1 MTSFEVWRRLQRH
14 QSVRPLPSRRSN
26 WREFARKVLL
36 LLMVMLMVGGA
47 GAAVAAGVYKAL
59 RHSSFFQITGIKI
72 EGCRR
77 VAKEMVLELS
87 GVDIH
92 SNLLALDLQ
101 AVKARIQEHGWIEQV
116 RVDRHWPNELVITI
130 RERSP
135 VALVNLAG
143 GLHYLDR
150 HGAIFA
156 DEPGPAELD
165 FPVITG
171 LADRQETEIKEAVE
185 EALRFISVS
194 SRGNPAL
201 PKQNISELHV
211 GANGEFT
218 LFLVDRPFPIHLGRG
233 EMSTKYSRLARVLT
247 WLYRTG
253 TFSEFSY
260 IQMDYGANKV
270 LVGTGKA
277 G

>member
-1 MTSFEVWRRLQRH
+1 MTSFEIWRRLQQH
-14 QSVRPLPSRRSN
+14 QTVRPRPSRRTD
-26 WREFARKVLL
+26 WREFIRKLL
-36 LLMVMLMVGGA
+36 LVLVIILMLS
-47 GAAVAAGVYKAL
+47 GAAAAMTVGIYKGL
-59 RHSSFFQITGIKI
+59 SNSSFFQITAIKI

-77 VAKEMVLELS
+77 TTKEIVLELS

-101 AVKARIQEHGWIEQV
+101 AVKERLQEHGWIEQV
-116 RVDRHWPNELVITI
+116 RVDRHWPNELAITI
-130 RERSP
+130 RERIP
-135 VALVNLAG
+135 VAMINLG
-143 GLHYLDR
+143 DGLHYLDR
-150 HGAIFA
+150 HGVIFA
-156 DEPGPAELD
+156 SVQAPADLD

-171 LADRQETEIKEAVE
+171 LAGRPETEMKEAVA
-185 EALRFISVS
+185 EALRFIGLS

-211 GANGEFT
+211 GPGGEFT

-233 EMSTKYSRLARVLT
+233 EMTTKYSRLARVLT

-253 TFSEFSY
+253 TFSESSY
-260 IQMDYGANKV
+260 IHVDYGVDQV

>member
-1 MTSFEVWRRLQRH
+1 MTSFEIWRRLQQH
-14 QSVRPLPSRRSN
+14 QTVRPLPSRKGNSRD
-26 WREFARKVLL
+26 FARKLL
-36 LLMVMLMVGGA
+36 LLLLVMLMAGGA
-47 GAAVAAGVYKAL
+47 VTTLTAGVYKAL
-59 RHSSFFQITGIKI
+59 SRSSFFQITAIKI
-72 EGCRR
+72 EGCRW
-77 VAKEMVLELS
+77 VAKEELLELS

-92 SNLLALDLQ
+92 SNLLALDLE
-101 AVKARIQEHGWIEQV
+101 AVKARILEHGWIEQV

-135 VALVNLAG
+135 VALINLAD

-150 HGAIFA
+150 QGTIFA
-156 DEPGPAELD
+156 GVQASADLD

-171 LADRQETEIKEAVE
+171 LADRPEAEIKGTVE
-185 EALRFISVS
+185 EALRFIGIS

-233 EMSTKYSRLARVLT
+233 EMLTKYSRLAKVLT

-253 TFSEFSY
+253 TFSEFAF
-260 IQMDYGANKV
+260 IQMDYEANKV